1 MSMDQQ
7 PSSWHFHADK
17 PNGKKRKV
25 SARTVSQNTT
35 FRKSTASSAKQQRI
49 STESSAFR
57 KTAAP
62 HRSAVATAVRRKSI
76 PLPKIAAAVAC
87 VAVIGCGIWFA
98 KEHIPNLLSSVGR
111 QQSSLSGDNTVL
123 KDIGGTCVIRSGEEK
138 LPQAIQQ
145 ALKTWFVTTFN
156 ATAQFKAPNL
166 SDLYSTDSEG
176 TLSRLLDETALDYIG
191 TVRSMQAVDL
201 SLTGFEIGLTI
212 LDCTSDG
219 NGNYVVTLMEDD
231 QVQFACLG
239 GRTSSSCDI
248 FHQFTFTDDGLILY
262 HEKTEDGFT
271 LIRELYQEQ
280 MSDSP
285 EDTLR
290 QIRDMLVSTAQFNI
304 TELNN
309 QRSRYPSDAD
319 YIASIAPT
327 AAQPYNREA
336 AVAYAR
342 QWVGTTS
349 VVRNTEWGVY
359 DVYGGNCNNFAS
371 QCLYAGGI
379 PMDIY
384 GYDFQQWK
392 WYDETLNENSDASGR
407 SSSWSGVDEFYAY
420 VQQNTGYGLV
430 AQTDINIYAAQP
442 GDVIQYEADG
452 EWKHSVLVTEVLTD
466 DNGQPLDLL
475 IASNTTDRID
485 WPMSAYS
492 YTNVRLIHVLG
503 YNT

>member
-1 MSMDQQ
+1 MDQQ
-7 PSSWHFHADK
+7 PSSWHFHAEK
-17 PNGKKRKV
+17 PNRKKKKAAARPASQCTKFRSNAA
-25 SARTVSQNTT
+25 SAPKHR
-35 FRKSTASSAKQQRI
+35 QRVWA
-49 STESSAFR
+49 ESSPFHTTPFPSR
-57 KTAAP
+57 AP
-62 HRSAVATAVRRKSI
+62 SVTAVRRK
-76 PLPKIAAAVAC
+76 PLPLLKIAAGVAC
-87 VAVIGCGIWFA
+87 IAVLGFGIWFA
-98 KEHIPNLLSSVGR
+98 KKHIPDLLSSVGK
-111 QQSSLSGDNTVL
+111 QQSSLSGDKVVL

-156 ATAQFKAPNL
+156 ATAQLKAPDL
-166 SDLYSTDSEG
+166 SALYTTDSEG

-191 TVRSMQAVDL
+191 TIRSMQAVDL

-212 LDCTSDG
+212 LDCTSDK
-219 NGNYVVTLMEDD
+219 NGNYTVTLMEDD
-231 QVQFACLG
+231 QVQFACLN

-248 FHQFTFTDDGLILY
+248 FHQFTFTKDGLILY

-271 LIRELYQEQ
+271 LVRELYQEQ

-285 EDTLR
+285 EDTLQ

-304 TELNN
+304 TELNT

-349 VVRNTEWGVY
+349 VLRNTEWGVY
-359 DVYGGNCNNFAS
+359 DVYGGNCNNFTS